1 MRRKDKEITDRM
13 EIESVLSQARICR
26 IGFSQNNKPYI
37 VPMNFGYKDGYLFFH
52 CAQEGMK
59 IDIIKQ
65 NNNVCFEVDIN
76 HEITDTGIP
85 CNWSTRY
92 SSVIGF
98 GKALLVKDPIEKK
111 LALNVIVNLYS
122 PKAKFKYSEEALNKV
137 GIIKIEITSMT
148 GKKSE

>member
-1 MRRKDKEITDRM
+1 MKRKDKEITDRM
-13 EIESVLSQARICR
+13 EIESILSQARICR
-26 IGFSQNNKPYI
+26 IGFSQNTKPYI

-85 CNWSTRY
+85 CDWSTRY

-98 GKALLVKDPIEKK
+98 GKALLVR
-111 LALNVIVNLYS
+111 NL
-122 PKAKFKYSEEALNKV
+122 L
-137 GIIKIEITSMT
+137 
-148 GKKSE
+148 

>member
-1 MRRKDKEITDRM
+1 
-13 EIESVLSQARICR
+13 
-26 IGFSQNNKPYI
+26 
-37 VPMNFGYKDGYLFFH
+37 
-52 CAQEGMK
+52 MK

-85 CNWSTRY
+85 CDWSTRY

-111 LALNVIVNLYS
+111 LALNVIVNHYS

-137 GIIKIEITSMT
+137 GIIKIEIISMT

>member
-1 MRRKDKEITDRM
+1 MKRKDKEITDRM
-13 EIESVLSQARICR
+13 EIESILSQARICR
-26 IGFSQNNKPYI
+26 IGFSQNTKPYI

-85 CNWSTRY
+85 CDWSTRY

-111 LALNVIVNLYS
+111 LALNVIVNHYS
-122 PKAKFKYSEEALNKV
+122 PKAKFKHSEEALNKV

>member
-13 EIESVLSQARICR
+13 EIESILSQARICR

-111 LALNVIVNLYS
+111 HALNVIVNHYS
-122 PKAKFKYSEEALNKV
+122 QKAKFKYSEEALNKV

>member
-1 MRRKDKEITDRM
+1 MKRKDKEITDRM
-13 EIESVLSQARICR
+13 EIESILSQARICR

-85 CNWSTRY
+85 CDWSTRY

-111 LALNVIVNLYS
+111 LALNVIVNHYS

>member
-1 MRRKDKEITDRM
+1 MKRKDKEITDRM
-13 EIESVLSQARICR
+13 EIESILSQARICR

-76 HEITDTGIP
+76 HEITDTGIL

-111 LALNVIVNLYS
+111 LALNVIVNHYS

>member
-1 MRRKDKEITDRM
+1 MRREDKEITDRM

-52 CAQEGMK
+52 CTQEGMK

-111 LALNVIVNLYS
+111 HALNVIVNHYS

>member
-13 EIESVLSQARICR
+13 EIESILSQARICR

-85 CNWSTRY
+85 CDWSTRY

-111 LALNVIVNLYS
+111 LALNVIVNHYS

>member
-76 HEITDTGIP
+76 HEITDTGIL

-111 LALNVIVNLYS
+111 LALNVIVNHYS

>member
-1 MRRKDKEITDRM
+1 MKRKDKEITDRM
-13 EIESVLSQARICR
+13 EIESILSQTRICR

-85 CNWSTRY
+85 CDWSTRY

-111 LALNVIVNLYS
+111 LALNVIVNHYS

>member
-85 CNWSTRY
+85 CDWSTRY

-111 LALNVIVNLYS
+111 LALNVIVNHYS

>member
-1 MRRKDKEITDRM
+1 MKRKDKEITDRM
-13 EIESVLSQARICR
+13 EIESILSQARICR

-85 CNWSTRY
+85 CDWSTRY

-111 LALNVIVNLYS
+111 LALNVIVNHYS

-137 GIIKIEITSMT
+137 GIIKIETTSMT